1 MLQGRPVALAAL
13 GTWVPP
19 RAVGNKDLPAHL
31 ETSDEWISQRTGIR
45 SRRIAETGTPASV
58 LGIEAAREALTA
70 GGIDPGDIDL
80 VICASVSP
88 DQLMPATAARIAAAV
103 GARNA
108 GAYDVLAGCTGFIY
122 ALGAAASSV
131 AAGLAERVL
140 VVGAEVISSILDWE
154 DRSTCVLFG
163 DGAGAAIVAP
173 AEGRGRLLG
182 FDLGNDGTGA
192 DLLEVP
198 AGGSRLPASAQTVQ
212 QRLHFL
218 RMNGREVYRFATRVV
233 PESAQRIL
241 AEAGRSVDDVDLFV
255 PHQANQR
262 IIDVA
267 AEKLG
272 IPEDRVLSSLAEY
285 GNTSCASI
293 PISLEHALKQD
304 RLHDGDLVLL
314 TGFGAGLSWGSCLL
328 EWGA

>member
-1 MLQGRPVALAAL
+1 MALAAL

-45 SRRIAETGTPASV
+45 SRRIADSGTPASE

-70 GGIDPGDIDL
+70 SGTDPGDIGL

-103 GARNA
+103 GAGNA

-233 PESAQRIL
+233 PESAERIL
-241 AEAGRSVDDVDLFV
+241 AEAGRSVAEVDLFV

-267 AEKLG
+267 AKKLG

-293 PISLEHALKQD
+293 PISLAHALEQD

>member
-1 MLQGRPVALAAL
+1 MALAAL

-19 RAVGNKDLPAHL
+19 RAVGNRDLPAHL

-45 SRRIAETGTPASV
+45 SRRIAEAGTPASV

-70 GGIDPGDIDL
+70 GGTDPGDIDL

-103 GARNA
+103 GAGNA

-173 AEGRGRLLG
+173 AIGRGRLLG

-293 PISLEHALKQD
+293 PISLAHALEQD